1 MGSPSAGAPDRRCC
15 ALDTVPDSMWAD
27 IVRKLPDTGE
37 IPDLSVEEDDDDE
50 VFDSGD
56 SSSGINEFGDLD
68 D

>member
-1 MGSPSAGAPDRRCC
+1 
-15 ALDTVPDSMWAD
+15 MWAD